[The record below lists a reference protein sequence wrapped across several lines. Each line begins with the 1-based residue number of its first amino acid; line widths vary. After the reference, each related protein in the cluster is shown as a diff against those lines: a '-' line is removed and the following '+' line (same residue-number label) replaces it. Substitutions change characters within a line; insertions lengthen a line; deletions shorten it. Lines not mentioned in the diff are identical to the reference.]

1 MQYLGKF
8 SGRGVLQ
15 RLGLAVANASYEIE
29 VFRLNQG
36 LVKASGEMSL
46 NGESATNLAGV
57 SRMQL
62 LTDAGEVLEIKRPEC
77 RPPSRTVFRFR
88 GDGKP
93 RKRQQLAP
101 LIPRLRG
108 KT

>member
-1 MQYLGKF
+1 MQYLGKI

-15 RLGLAVANASYEIE
+15 RMGLAVAKADYEIE

-46 NGESATNLAGV
+46 GSGKTTSLAGV

-62 LTDAGEVLEIKRPEC
+62 LTDDGEVLEIKRPNAD
-77 RPPSRTVFRFR
+77 RPIGRFFDFEVT
-88 GDGKP
+88 GNIDGVGNWH
-93 RKRQQLAP
+93 R
-101 LIPRLRG
+101 
-108 KT
+108 

>member
-1 MQYLGKF
+1 MQYLGKI

-15 RLGLAVANASYEIE
+15 RMGLAVANANYEIE

-46 NGESATNLAGV
+46 ESDMATNLAGV

-62 LTDAGEVLEIKRPEC
+62 LTDAGEVLEIKRPNAD
-77 RPPSRTVFRFR
+77 RPLGRYFDFEVTGNLEGVGNWRR
-88 GDGKP
+88 
-93 RKRQQLAP
+93 
-101 LIPRLRG
+101 
-108 KT
+108 